1 VEIYRL
7 SRLGYVLSHSTRNAD
22 TAEWRVIHYLSRM
35 HSATKDKILAEVAG
49 ASTTTLRQLRGKRI
63 IIEETGVA
71 V

>member
-1 VEIYRL
+1 
-7 SRLGYVLSHSTRNAD
+7 
-22 TAEWRVIHYLSRM
+22 M